1 MFGKIILLAI
11 FIITGLSLEKSI
23 ICVLVSCLIYFIIH
37 IFELKKKNLPYYAEI
52 KNIKKYFSVK
62 DLSDFK
68 NYIINVV
75 IINFIFNWISLND
88 VLMANRYLDKLSA
101 GYYSTIAL
109 IIKMFFY
116 IGAPIAAVMFSY
128 ILISMKN
135 KNKDRE
141 KKVLYY

>member
-1 MFGKIILLAI
+1 MNMK
-11 FIITGLSLEKSI
+11 
-23 ICVLVSCLIYFIIH
+23 
-37 IFELKKKNLPYYAEI
+37 I

-116 IGAPIAAVMFSY
+116 IGAPMAAVMFSY

-135 KNKDRE
+135 KNKDIFFGVFIFVGFFNNICKTDNINSIYR
-141 KKVLYY
+141 KIRSDYYVNSKSGAIRVFFRFCSFDF